1 MQSEGVKDENE
12 DGRRER
18 KEWILIIAIIILSS
32 SPPLFGPTI
41 ASFFSHFLSSLLFC
55 HQQLY
60 NFLPPLSPPLSP
72 SKIVDGIII
81 TRSTWDVITELWWW
95 WHLRG
100 KKEWKW
106 EKRND
111 WKIIWDFEERLF
123 FFSSWVATYFDSTF
137 SILLFIHSFLWY
149 KSFFSAPQVIEIVIR
164 RGDHTIH
171 TPLSSHGT
179 HISLIPFKGNDFRN
193 KKYLKIYQLQCIL

>member
-18 KEWILIIAIIILSS
+18 KEWILIIAIILSS
-32 SPPLFGPTI
+32 SPPLFGAHNCI
-41 ASFFSHFLSSLLFC
+41 LFFLVFSPLAP
-55 HQQLY
+55 
-60 NFLPPLSPPLSP
+60 FLPWTTLQLPSTSLSLQNSWWNNYC
-72 SKIVDGIII
+72 SLHLRCNNR
-81 TRSTWDVITELWWW
+81 TWWW
-95 WHLRG
+95 WWG

-111 WKIIWDFEERLF
+111 WKNNMRLWRTAFLF
-123 FFSSWVATYFDSTF
+123 FFLGSHLLWFYF
-137 SILLFIHSFLWY
+137 ILLFILFCQM
-149 KSFFSAPQVIEIVIR
+149 SFFSAPQVTEIVI

-171 TPLSSHGT
+171 TLHYHHMEHTSSLFLSKRMIFG
-179 HISLIPFKGNDFRN
+179 I